1 MYDFTKRSGRVSGPV
16 VAGILALVL
25 QMSAPLAADRFAH
38 EQVAA
43 ADIVD
48 VLQATYGDVDDV
60 GVDVAVSDGQIVQ
73 AKPSAQIA
81 QSAPADSWSGVP
93 EQLAQSGDND
103 INDPL
108 EEVNRAIL
116 QFNEFIQ
123 ALILRPVAELY
134 VMILPDMARDA
145 IRNALD
151 NLRSPVTLANDLL
164 QGEGARAWETTQ
176 RIVINST
183 IGVGGLVDVADKWG
197 IKAHEEDL
205 GQTFATWG
213 VGEGF
218 YLVLPLFGPSNPRDV
233 IGKFLDGYLDPL
245 SDYANNTDREE
256 IGYTRT
262 FLGGVDE
269 YSRVMDDL
277 KKLKETS
284 IDYYAAL
291 RSVARQKRQADIANG
306 TPKEGAPIPDLKYD
320 FNAEF
325 TGQ

>member
-1 MYDFTKRSGRVSGPV
+1 MIDFTSLSGRVAGS
-16 VAGILALVL
+16 VAAGMFALVVQL
-25 QMSAPLAADRFAH
+25 SAPLAADRFAH

-43 ADIVD
+43 ADIKD
-48 VLQATYGDVDDV
+48 VLQAAYGDVDDI
-60 GVDVAVSDGQIVQ
+60 GVDVAVSDEQSVQ

-81 QSAPADSWSGVP
+81 QAAPDSWTGSP
-93 EQLAQSGDND
+93 EQLAQSADSG

-108 EEVNRAIL
+108 EDVNRAIL
-116 QFNEFIQ
+116 EFNEFIQ
-123 ALILRPVAELY
+123 ALILRPVAEFY
-134 VMILPDMARDA
+134 VLMIPDMARDA
-145 IRNALD
+145 IQNALD
-151 NLRSPVTLANDLL
+151 NVRSPVTLANDLL

-176 RIVINST
+176 RMVINST

-218 YLVLPLFGPSNPRDV
+218 YLVLPLFGPSNPRDA

-245 SDYANNTDREE
+245 SHYANNTDRDE
-256 IGYTRT
+256 ISYTRT

-269 YSRVMDDL
+269 FSRVMDDL
-277 KKLKETS
+277 SKLKETS

-291 RSVARQKRQADIANG
+291 RSVARQKRQADIVNG
-306 TPKEGAPIPDLKYD
+306 KPKDGAPVPDLKYD

-325 TGQ
+325 TAQ